1 MKIAIC
7 FFGILGGIEGKN
19 GKGASKPII
28 EISKK
33 YYNQNIFTED
43 TDVFMHTWSKD
54 YKTEILN
61 AFSPKFNRKTKK
73 IKNSEIRFCHKN
85 TIEKTTKKQET
96 KPLQQ
101 MVLNY
106 ESNGCCTRI

>member
-33 YYNQNIFTED
+33 YYNQKYFYRRYRCFYAYL
-43 TDVFMHTWSKD
+43 V
-54 YKTEILN
+54 
-61 AFSPKFNRKTKK
+61 
-73 IKNSEIRFCHKN
+73 
-85 TIEKTTKKQET
+85 
-96 KPLQQ
+96 
-101 MVLNY
+101 
-106 ESNGCCTRI
+106 